1 MSSLI
6 PILAVIAPFVLM
18 WLMWRRMKR
27 VNAQMAEQGRETRQ
41 AATPQED
48 AGGRGYDVNQDLVDQ
63 GARSRQNPWHIT

>member
-6 PILAVIAPFVLM
+6 PILAVIAPFGLM

-27 VNAQMAEQGRETRQ
+27 VNARMAEQGREARRST
-41 AATPQED
+41 APQED
-48 AGGRGYDVNQDLVDQ
+48 ADGRAYDVNQDLVDQ